1 MYFCNV
7 VSKSR
12 LYQYIALYNSI
23 RKTCETFKS
32 FVLCM
37 DDDTERILRKAELE
51 NAVLITLEE
60 IEDDN
65 LKSLRIT
72 RNISEYCWTL
82 KSVLMTYVF
91 EHFPN
96 IDWLTYL
103 DADMYFFCD
112 PQNIFKGSENCSVL
126 LSEHDSDEQ
135 IKFVEQ
141 TVGRFNAGLVSFKNI
156 ISGREAL
163 HWWKKECINWCYNT
177 TVTGQFGDQKYLE
190 DIFILFKTVCPI
202 SVPGV
207 NIAPWNDEKYNINLR
222 ENQLY
227 IDDNPLILYHYCGF
241 RLIDKNSCV
250 FMFGNT
256 HKPII
261 HAPYMKAIKH
271 AVRLVD
277 SIDPG
282 FDGCYIEESN
292 SGKFT
297 AFSLDMGI

>member
-23 RKTCETFKS
+23 MKTCETFKS
-32 FVLCM
+32 YVLCM
-37 DDDTERILRKAELE
+37 DDDTERILEKAELE
-51 NAVLITLEE
+51 HAVLVKLEE
-60 IEDDN
+60 IEDNN
-65 LKSLRIT
+65 LKSLRGT
-72 RNISEYCWTL
+72 RSISEYCWTL
-82 KSVLMTYVF
+82 KAVLMTYVL
-91 EHFPN
+91 EHFDN

-103 DADMYFFCD
+103 DADMCFFDD
-112 PQNIFKGSENCSVL
+112 PQNILKGSEDCSVL
-126 LSEHDSDEQ
+126 LSEHDSNEQ
-135 IKFVEQ
+135 IKFIEES
-141 TVGRFNAGLVSFKNI
+141 VGRFNAGLVSFKNN

-163 HWWKKECINWCYNT
+163 NWWKKECLNWCYNT

-190 DIFILFKTVCPI
+190 DIYILFKHSCPI

-207 NIAPWNDEKYNINLR
+207 NIAPWNEEKYKMGLKD
-222 ENQLY
+222 NQIY
-227 IDDNPLILYHYCGF
+227 IDNNPLILYHYCGF

-261 HAPYMKAIKH
+261 HNPYMNAIKH
-271 AVRLVD
+271 AVKLVE

-282 FDGCYIEESN
+282 FDGCFIEETN
-292 SGKFT
+292 AGKFT
-297 AFSLDMGI
+297 VFSLDINI